1 MNDTRRPTWREV
13 AAMPGRRLF
22 VAVPVS
28 DDAGAAVTG
37 LVDAI
42 RGPAAAGARR
52 ARGRDVRWVR
62 LDGLHLTLRFL
73 GPTEEPRIA
82 AVAEAVRRAAAAHEP
97 FELTIDGGGAF
108 PDPHRP
114 RTLWLGVTDGSAELA
129 ELAAT
134 LDRELVGAGWPPG
147 DRPFRAHLTLARS
160 DGVAGAAAIARRL
173 ADAASGIALRSPADR
188 LVLYESITGGGP
200 ARYEP
205 LEVAA
210 LGTS

>member
-1 MNDTRRPTWREV
+1 MNDARRPTWREV

-28 DDAGAAVTG
+28 DEAVVAVTR

-42 RGPAAAGARR
+42 RGPSGAAARR
-52 ARGRDVRWVR
+52 VRGRDVRWVR
-62 LDGLHLTLRFL
+62 LDGLHLTLQFL

-82 AVAEAVRRAAAAHEP
+82 AIADAVRRAAAAHEP
-97 FELTIDGGGAF
+97 FELTIEGGGAF
-108 PDPHRP
+108 PDALRP
-114 RTLWLGVTDGSAELA
+114 RTLWLGVTDGSAELG

-134 LDRELVGAGWPPG
+134 LDRELVAAGWPPS

-173 ADAASGIALRSPADR
+173 VDAASGMALRSPADR

-205 LEVAA
+205 LEVAP
-210 LGTS
+210 LGAP